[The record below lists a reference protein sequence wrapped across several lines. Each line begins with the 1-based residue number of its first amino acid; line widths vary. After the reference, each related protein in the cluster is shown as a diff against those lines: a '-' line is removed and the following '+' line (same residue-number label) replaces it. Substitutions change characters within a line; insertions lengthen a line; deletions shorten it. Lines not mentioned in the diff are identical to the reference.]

1 MSRFKY
7 KQIKMFN
14 SCERDKANR
23 YHDEFGGYV
32 FVTESRRHVVKIVVS
47 DIDYFKKCL
56 DYSGIYKAEKNG
68 ITYDLSREVE
78 IEKYA
83 EAMTAECT
91 K

>member
-1 MSRFKY
+1 M
-7 KQIKMFN
+7 
-14 SCERDKANR
+14 
-23 YHDEFGGYV
+23 
-32 FVTESRRHVVKIVVS
+32 KIVVS